1 MIFISFS
8 NEVKKEIFS
17 FIEKNYERKFACLYG
32 ILLYGKKMSTDIIS
46 VQSENPDIICF
57 TEKLFGEL
65 FQNRI
70 IPERNPEKKIRN
82 SLLYSFNIKNKAE
95 ISEIFD
101 FYETEKREKILV
113 SRNLKCAFLA
123 GAFIICG
130 SVNSPDKEYHLEFKV
145 SGESKAEIILDILLK
160 IGAKAKISKRKNS
173 FIVYLKDS
181 ESIEDVL
188 TYIGA
193 RQCTLEIMN
202 VKIEK
207 NLRNRANRMCN
218 CDTANIARTVNASIS
233 QTEDILTV
241 DKAIGLENIPAELRE
256 VAMIRLNNSDMT
268 LREIGESLENPIS
281 RSGVNHRLKKIS
293 EMAKQI
299 RSGKNEQK

>member
-17 FIEKNYERKFACLYG
+17 FIEKNDERKFACLYG
-32 ILLYGKKMSTDIIS
+32 IMLYGKNMSTELIS
-46 VQSENPDIICF
+46 VQSENSEIISF
-57 TEKLFGEL
+57 AENLIDEL
-65 FQNRI
+65 FQGRVK
-70 IPERNPEKKIRN
+70 PQRNPERKIKN
-82 SLLYSFNIKNKAE
+82 SLLYSFVIDDRRE
-95 ISEIFD
+95 LSEIFD

-113 SRNLKCAFLA
+113 SRNLKSAFLA

-130 SVNSPDKEYHLEFKV
+130 SVNSPDKEYHLEFKT
-145 SGESKAEIILDILLK
+145 SDETKAQIILDILSG
-160 IGAKAKISKRKNS
+160 IGSKAKISERKNNH
-173 FIVYLKDS
+173 IVYLKDS
-181 ESIEDVL
+181 ESIEDIL

-193 RQCTLEIMN
+193 KQCTLEIMN

-207 NLRNRANRMCN
+207 TFRNRANRMRN
-218 CDTANIARTVNASIS
+218 CDTANIGRTVNASLL

-241 DKAIGLENIPAELRE
+241 DKAIGLENIPDELRE
-256 VAMIRLNNSDMT
+256 VAMIRLDNSDMT

-281 RSGVNHRLKKIS
+281 RSGVNHRLKRIS

-299 RSGKNEQK
+299 RSEKNEQK

>member
-8 NEVKKEIFS
+8 NDVKKEIFS
-17 FIEKNYERKFACLYG
+17 FIEKNDERKFACLYG
-32 ILLYGKKMSTDIIS
+32 ILLYGKKMSTDIITI
-46 VQSENPDIICF
+46 QSENSDIISF
-57 TEKLFGEL
+57 TEKLFNEL
-65 FQNRI
+65 FKGKI
-70 IPERNPEKKIRN
+70 IPEKNPEKKIRN
-82 SLLYSFNIKNKAE
+82 SLLYSFSIRNS
-95 ISEIFD
+95 SELSQIFS

-130 SVNSPDKEYHLEFKV
+130 SVSSPEKEYHLEFK
-145 SGESKAEIILDILLK
+145 SSAEAKAEIILDILLK
-160 IGAKAKISKRKNS
+160 LGAKAKISKRRNN

-188 TYIGA
+188 TYMGA

-218 CDTANIARTVNASIS
+218 CDTANISKTVNASIS
-233 QTEDILTV
+233 QTDDILTV
-241 DKAIGLENIPAELRE
+241 DREIGLENIPPELRE

-293 EMAKQI
+293 DMAKQI
-299 RSGKNEQK
+299 RSEKNEQK

>member
-17 FIEKNYERKFACLYG
+17 FIEKNDERKFACLYG
-32 ILLYGKKMSTDIIS
+32 ILLYGKKTSTDIIS

-57 TEKLFGEL
+57 TEKLFSEL

-70 IPERNPEKKIRN
+70 IPGRNPEKKIRN
-82 SLLYSFNIKNKAE
+82 SLLYSFDIKNKAE
-95 ISEIFD
+95 LSEIFD

-130 SVNSPDKEYHLEFKV
+130 SVNSPDKEYHLEFKT
-145 SGESKAEIILDILLK
+145 SGESKAEIILDILMK
-160 IGAKAKISKRKNS
+160 IDAKAKISKRKNS

-218 CDTANIARTVNASIS
+218 CDTANIAKTVNASII
-233 QTEDILTV
+233 QIQDILTV
-241 DKAIGLENIPAELRE
+241 DREIGLENIPAELRE

-293 EMAKQI
+293 EMAEQI
-299 RSGKNEQK
+299 RSEKNEKK

>member
-8 NEVKKEIFS
+8 NEVKNEIFS
-17 FIEKNYERKFACLYG
+17 FIEKNDERKFACLYG
-32 ILLYGKKMSTDIIS
+32 ILLYSKKMSTDIIS

-57 TEKLFGEL
+57 AEKLLSEL
-65 FQNRI
+65 FQEKI

-82 SLLYSFNIKNKAE
+82 SLLYSFDIKNKTE
-95 ISEIFD
+95 LSEIFD

-160 IGAKAKISKRKNS
+160 IDAKAKISKRKNS

-218 CDTANIARTVNASIS
+218 CDTANISKTVNASLA

-241 DKAIGLENIPAELRE
+241 DKAIGLENISHELRE

-293 EMAKQI
+293 AMAEQI
-299 RSGKNEQK
+299 RREKNESK

>member
-1 MIFISFS
+1 VIFISFS
-8 NEVKKEIFS
+8 NEVKREIFS
-17 FIEKNYERKFACLYG
+17 FIMKNGDKKFACLYG
-32 ILLYGKKMSTDIIS
+32 IMLYGKKMSTDIIL
-46 VQSENPDIICF
+46 VQSENPEIISF
-57 TEKLFGEL
+57 TENLFNSL
-65 FQNRI
+65 FDGRI
-70 IPERNPEKKIRN
+70 HLKKSPERKIKN
-82 SLLYSFNIKNKAE
+82 SLLHSFVIDNPE
-95 ISEIFD
+95 ELSEIFD
-101 FYETEKREKILV
+101 FYENEKREKILV

-123 GAFIICG
+123 GVFIICG
-130 SVNSPDKEYHLEFKV
+130 SVSSPDKEYHLEFKT
-145 SGESKAEIILDILLK
+145 SDETKAHIILDILVG
-160 IGAKAKISKRKNS
+160 IGAKAKISTRKNNY
-173 FIVYLKDS
+173 IVYLKDS
-181 ESIEDVL
+181 ESIEDIL

-207 NLRNRANRMCN
+207 TFRNRANRMRN
-218 CDTANIARTVNASIS
+218 CDTANIGRTVNASLV

-241 DKAIGLENIPAELRE
+241 DKEIGLENISAELRE

-299 RSGKNEQK
+299 RSEKHEQK

>member
-1 MIFISFS
+1 M
-8 NEVKKEIFS
+8 
-17 FIEKNYERKFACLYG
+17 KNGDKKFACLYG
-32 ILLYGKKMSTDIIS
+32 IMLYGKKMSTDIILI
-46 VQSENPDIICF
+46 QSENPEIISF
-57 TEKLFGEL
+57 TENLFNSL
-65 FQNRI
+65 FDGRI
-70 IPERNPEKKIRN
+70 HLKKNPERKIQN
-82 SLLYSFNIKNKAE
+82 SLLYSFAVDDSE
-95 ISEIFD
+95 ELSEIFG
-101 FYETEKREKILV
+101 FYENEKREKILV

-130 SVNSPDKEYHLEFKV
+130 SVSSPDKEYHLEFKT
-145 SGESKAEIILDILLK
+145 SDETKAHIILDILVG
-160 IGAKAKISKRKNS
+160 IGAKAKISTRKNNY
-173 FIVYLKDS
+173 IVYLKDS
-181 ESIEDVL
+181 ESIEDIL

-207 NLRNRANRMCN
+207 TFRNRANRMRN
-218 CDTANIARTVNASIS
+218 CDTANIGRTVNASLV

-241 DKAIGLENIPAELRE
+241 DREIGLENISEELRE

-299 RSGKNEQK
+299 RSEKNEQK